1 MGLGC
6 LGEGLLVDK
15 FCVTVV
21 DTGNQSVWLLGFL
34 ECPVPVFLLKLHFL
48 ASFLDI
54 FYPSPP
60 CAATS
65 APPPIPASPQ
75 LYSSR
80 QKKAGFMVSQ
90 GERHIFQTHTE
101 CCSPGKWTDSWTGS
115 RKSGL
120 RSQTGVSPALGPW
133 ASPSLS
139 LGSPT
144 PTSTVRGRR
153 SE

>member
-54 FYPSPP
+54 FYPSPLG
-60 CAATS
+60 ATTS
-65 APPPIPASPQ
+65 APPPTPASPQ

-80 QKKAGFMVSQ
+80 QKKAGLMVSQ
-90 GERHIFQTHTE
+90 GERHIFQTHTG
-101 CCSPGKWTDSWTGS
+101 CYSPGKRTDSWTGS

-120 RSQTGVSPALGPW
+120 RSQTGVSPALGPG
-133 ASPSLS
+133 ASPPLS

-144 PTSTVRGRR
+144 STSPVRGRR